1 MWITTLNYS
10 IFRLK
15 KQSEGVEITAIWT
28 FKTVFL
34 STLGNRGM
42 WRRLTCLKTKN
53 KGIHIVNRASTNCPQ
68 IFHIYFHIGS

>member
-15 KQSEGVEITAIWT
+15 KQSGGVEITAIWT
-28 FKTVFL
+28 FKSDFL

-42 WRRLTCLKTKN
+42 WKQLNCLKTEK
-53 KGIHIVNRASTNCPQ
+53 
-68 IFHIYFHIGS
+68 